1 MNRATAGIASAAFF
15 CAAPGVV
22 AGLVPWLLTDWVLPP
37 TPTRS
42 LMLRGCLAAV
52 AVLCGL
58 VVRIGAFARFVRE
71 GSGTPAP
78 IAPTERLVI
87 GGLFRFVRN
96 PMYLAVVTIL
106 LGQCV
111 LFASTTLLIYTLL
124 VWAAMAAF
132 VRWYE
137 EPVLATRYGQQYEDY
152 RRNVR
157 AWWPRLTP
165 WTSVEQPRS
174 SDACEGP

>member
-1 MNRATAGIASAAFF
+1 MSRAAAGIASAAFF

-22 AGLVPWLLTDWVLPP
+22 AGLVPWLLTGWVLPP
-37 TPTRS
+37 TSTTS
-42 LMLRGCLAAV
+42 QVLRGCLAAV
-52 AVLCGL
+52 AVLTGL
-58 VVRIGAFARFVRE
+58 VVLSGAFVRFVRE

-78 IAPTERLVI
+78 VAPTERLVI

-111 LFASTTLLIYTLL
+111 LFASTTLLVYTLL

-137 EPVLATRYGQQYEDY
+137 EPVLAARYGEQYQVY

-157 AWWPRLTP
+157 SWWPRLTP
-165 WTSVEQPRS
+165 WTSSDEQARHR
-174 SDACEGP
+174 